1 MTSFPRDRVYVVVS
15 AIEKNMSAGGGG
27 AFGAGMAGAPFD
39 PVQFIKKPQVIL
51 RIASTV
57 CYVTLKV

>member
-1 MTSFPRDRVYVVVS
+1 
-15 AIEKNMSAGGGG
+15 MSTGDGG

-51 RIASTV
+51 RLASTV
-57 CYVTLKV
+57 WSREAFL